1 MRVPAAE
8 NIRSGRSCTPTNQ
21 STEEAV
27 LTIYHLPKEEAALTR
42 QLSRTVS
49 FDPEAQRTVDD
60 ILHRVR
66 TEGDAAVI
74 DFTERFQ
81 GVRLTDMMVSAE
93 EIEQAYREADP
104 EFIAILEEAF
114 VNITGFHRHE
124 AERSFFYERPGGV
137 ILGQRVTPMERA
149 LLYVPG
155 GKAAYPSSV
164 LMNAAP
170 AEVAGVREIFMTT
183 PCDAQGKVSPHILAA
198 ARVAGIGS
206 VFKLGGAQAI
216 AAFAYGTA
224 SIPKVDIITGP
235 GNKYVALAKKQV
247 FGHVS
252 IDSIAG
258 PSEVV
263 VIADGDADPEFIVM
277 DMFAQAEHDPDASA
291 VLITPSQPLADAVR
305 ILAQE
310 LAGTM
315 LRGEVISRALAA
327 NGAIVVVG
335 SMEEACRV
343 SDMIAPEHLELHVS
357 NPWEILPVLH
367 HAGAIFMGPWS
378 CETVGDYF
386 AGPNHTLPTN
396 GTARFFSPLSVRDFV
411 KHTSIISWSKEEL
424 RNTGSKIARFADQE
438 GLQAHAEAVRARLR
452 KL

>member
-1 MRVPAAE
+1 M
-8 NIRSGRSCTPTNQ
+8 
-21 STEEAV
+21 
-27 LTIYHLPKEEAALTR
+27 LKIYHFAKEQAALR
-42 QLSRTVS
+42 EQLGRTVS
-49 FDPEAQRTVDD
+49 FDPEAARTVDD

-66 TEGDAAVI
+66 SEGDEAVL

-81 GVRLTDMMVSAE
+81 GVRLSEMKVSAE
-93 EIEQAYREADP
+93 EIEAAYAAADL
-104 EFIAILEEAF
+104 EFIGILEEAYR
-114 VNITGFHRHE
+114 NITDFHRHE
-124 AERSFFYERPGGV
+124 AERSFFYERQGGV

-155 GKAAYPSSV
+155 GKASYPSSV

-170 AEVAGVREIFMTT
+170 AQVAGVREIYMTT
-183 PCDAQGKVSPHILAA
+183 PCDADGKVSPHILAA
-198 ARVAGIGS
+198 ARVAG
-206 VFKLGGAQAI
+206 VTNVYKLGGAQAI
-216 AAFAYGTA
+216 AAFAFGTGK
-224 SIPKVDIITGP
+224 IPKVDIITGP

-263 VIADGDADPEFIVM
+263 VIADGSADPEFIVM

-291 VLITPSQPLADAVR
+291 VLITPSEALALAV
-305 ILAQE
+305 QE
-310 LAGTM
+310 AAGRLVGGM
-315 LRGEVISRALAA
+315 LRGEVISRSLAE
-327 NGAIVVVG
+327 NGAIVLVD
-335 SMEEACRV
+335 SMEEACRA
-343 SDMIAPEHLELHVS
+343 SDTIAPEHLELHVP
-357 NPWEILPVLH
+357 NPWEILPDLH
-367 HAGAIFMGPWS
+367 HAGAIFMGAWS

-411 KHTSIISWSKEEL
+411 KHTSIISWSKDEL
-424 RNTGSKIARFADQE
+424 RNSGAKIARFADQE

>member
-1 MRVPAAE
+1 
-8 NIRSGRSCTPTNQ
+8 
-21 STEEAV
+21 V
-27 LTIYHLPKEEAALTR
+27 LTIYHFPQDEAALR
-42 QLSRTVS
+42 EQLNRTVS
-49 FDPEAQRTVDD
+49 FDPAAQKTVDE
-60 ILHRVR
+60 ILYRVR
-66 TEGDAAVI
+66 TEGDGAVL
-74 DFTERFQ
+74 DYTERFQ
-81 GVRLTDMMVSAE
+81 GVRLDEMRVPEA
-93 EIEQAYREADP
+93 EIEAAYAEADP

-114 VNITGFHRHE
+114 ANITAFHRNE
-124 AERSFFYERPGGV
+124 AEKSFFYEQKGGV

-170 AEVAGVREIFMTT
+170 AQVAGVDEIYMTT
-183 PCDAQGKVSPHILAA
+183 PCDAEGKVNPHILAA
-198 ARVAGIGS
+198 ARVAG
-206 VFKLGGAQAI
+206 VTQVYRLGGAQAV
-216 AAFAYGTA
+216 AAFAFGTE
-224 SIPKVDIITGP
+224 SIPKVDIVTGP

-247 FGHVS
+247 FGHVA

-263 VIADGDADPEFIVM
+263 VIADAGAEPEFIVM

-291 VLITPSQPLADAVR
+291 VLITPSAELAAAVKEAAAR
-305 ILAQE
+305 

-315 LRGEVISRALAA
+315 LRGEVITRALTD
-327 NGAIVVVG
+327 NGAIVVTG
-335 SMEEACRV
+335 SMKEACRV
-343 SDMIAPEHLELHVS
+343 SDMIAPEHLELHVD
-357 NPWEILPVLH
+357 NPWEILPDLR

-411 KHTSIISWSKEEL
+411 KHTSIIAWSKSEL
-424 RNTGSKIARFADQE
+424 RRTGEKIARFADHE
-438 GLQAHAEAVRARLR
+438 GLQAHAEAVRVRLK

>member
-1 MRVPAAE
+1 
-8 NIRSGRSCTPTNQ
+8 N
-21 STEEAV
+21 
-27 LTIYHLPKEEAALTR
+27 
-42 QLSRTVS
+42 RTVS
-49 FDPEAQRTVDD
+49 FDPHAQRTVDE
-60 ILHRVR
+60 ILHRIR
-66 TEGDAAVI
+66 TEGDKAVL
-74 DFTERFQ
+74 DYTERFQ
-81 GVRLTDMMVSAE
+81 GVRLDCMMVSPE
-93 EIEQAYREADP
+93 EIEAAYAEADAG
-104 EFIAILEEAF
+104 FIAILEEAYR
-114 VNITGFHRHE
+114 NITEFHRHE
-124 AERSFFYERPGGV
+124 AERSFFYERSGGI

-170 AEVAGVREIFMTT
+170 AQVAGVREIYMTT
-183 PCDAQGKVSPHILAA
+183 PCDSEGKVSPHILAA
-198 ARVAGIGS
+198 ARVAGIAS
-206 VFKLGGAQAI
+206 VYRLGGAQAV
-216 AAFAYGTA
+216 AAFAFGTE
-224 SIPKVDIITGP
+224 SIPKVDIVTGP

-263 VIADGDADPEFIVM
+263 VIADGDAEPEFIVM

-291 VLITPSQPLADAVR
+291 VLITPSGTLAAAVKEAADR
-305 ILAQE
+305 

-315 LRGEVISRALAA
+315 LRGDVITRALTD
-327 NGAIVVVG
+327 NGAIVVTT
-335 SMEEACRV
+335 SMKEACQV
-343 SDMIAPEHLELHVS
+343 SDMIAPEHLELHVA
-357 NPWEILPVLH
+357 NPWEILPDLR

-424 RNTGSKIARFADQE
+424 GHSGEKIALFADHE
-438 GLQAHAEAVRARLR
+438 GLQAHAEAVRTRL
-452 KL
+452 KHL